1 MLPARLVAAS
11 AFARWAFLLYAVF
24 DAGRAESLATGRADE
39 VLGESFENVGF
50 SPGRVRPPACGRPPE
65 AGREEERSPPLLYGR
80 VLVLLSLRSSENLRT
95 GRSPDL
101 LSLRSSENLRTGRSL
116 ENFRSLRSPEEESCP
131 KSLRPV
137 GLAKPVGRLPA
148 GGLPVERPADGRPDD
163 GRPEDDSPKV
173 FPAEYGRFGAL
184 AEDPSEESLLCERF
198 HAPSGRGDDEKRLPV
213 LELEPEREPE
223 YVPDDD
229 VRDPE
234 RGAPD
239 DDDVERAP
247 AREFPV
253 PELERELELGR
264 ELEPGRGLE
273 PERGLDDERAPERE
287 TPDDDDV
294 ERAPARELP
303 ELEPERGL
311 EAERVLPPED
321 EPLLGADLGRVGRGI
336 MLAFDEKRVLLR
348 GAFEVWKIV
357 RRVRQKWFASMKAA
371 RSHRFI
377 PYSTWYQLF
386 QKALVFERLP
396 EYPRVLPLA
405 LQVRAAWAGLQ
416 YSAVRKVGEIRPSC
430 RTEAAYRQIRCARQ
444 W

>member
-1 MLPARLVAAS
+1 M
-11 AFARWAFLLYAVF
+11 LYAVF
-24 DAGRAESLATGRADE
+24 GAGRAESLETGRADE

-50 SPGRVRPPACGRPPE
+50 SPGRVRPPVCGRPPE

-95 GRSPDL
+95 GRSI
-101 LSLRSSENLRTGRSL
+101 

-131 KSLRPV
+131 KSLRPA

-148 GGLPVERPADGRPDD
+148 GGLLVERPADGLPDEGLPDDGLPPDGRPDD
-163 GRPEDDSPKV
+163 DAPKV

-229 VRDPE
+229 GRDPE

-311 EAERVLPPED
+311 EAERVLPPDD

-348 GAFEVWKIV
+348 G
-357 RRVRQKWFASMKAA
+357 
-371 RSHRFI
+371 RF
-377 PYSTWYQLF
+377 
-386 QKALVFERLP
+386 
-396 EYPRVLPLA
+396 
-405 LQVRAAWAGLQ
+405 
-416 YSAVRKVGEIRPSC
+416 
-430 RTEAAYRQIRCARQ
+430 
-444 W
+444 